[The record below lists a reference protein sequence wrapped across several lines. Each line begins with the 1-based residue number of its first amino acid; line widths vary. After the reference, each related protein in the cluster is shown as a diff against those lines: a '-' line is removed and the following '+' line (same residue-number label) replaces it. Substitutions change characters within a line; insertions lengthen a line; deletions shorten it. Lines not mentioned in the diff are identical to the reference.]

1 MSKAKVT
8 SGFSTNNYSD
18 SDLHVKAGT
27 IADKLTDNAPFA
39 ALADL
44 ATQIRTKNN
53 IFGEYLKRAQA
64 GDRQVTVEK
73 NNARIELEGLLGTG
87 ALRVQDISGGDEA
100 LILSTGYEIN
110 QKKTAAGELD
120 MPITVIAKQGKT
132 SGSLDITWEVV
143 PHAYSYEVRYTASP
157 KTASSVYL
165 TQTTTKHKITIE
177 NLTPGTTYC
186 IQVAGVGA
194 DPKRVWSV
202 EVISCYVS

>member
-27 IADKLTDNAPFA
+27 IVDKLSVSRPFNS
-39 ALADL
+39 LADL
-44 ATQIRTKNN
+44 VTEIRTQNYL
-53 IFGEYLKRAQA
+53 FGEYLKSTQA

-73 NNARIELEGLLGTG
+73 NNARFGLEGLLGKG

-100 LILSTGYEIN
+100 LILSTGYETN
-110 QKKTAAGELD
+110 QRKTAAGELD
-120 MPITVIAKQGKT
+120 MPITVIVKQGKT

-157 KTASSVYL
+157 KTAGSVYL

-186 IQVAGVGA
+186 IQVAGVGSN
-194 DPKRVWSV
+194 PKRVWSV

>member
-27 IADKLTDNAPFA
+27 IVDKLSVSRPFNS
-39 ALADL
+39 LADL
-44 ATQIRTKNN
+44 VTEIRTQNDL
-53 IFGEYLKRAQA
+53 FGEYLKRTQA

-73 NNARIELEGLLGTG
+73 NNARIGLEGLLGKG

-100 LILSTGYEIN
+100 LILSSGYEIN

-120 MPITVIAKQGKT
+120 MPVTVIVKQGVT
-132 SGSLDITWEVV
+132 TGSLDITWEVV

-157 KTASSVYL
+157 KTASSVYM

>member
-27 IADKLTDNAPFA
+27 IVDKLSVSRPFNS
-39 ALADL
+39 LADL
-44 ATQIRTKNN
+44 VTEIRTQNDL
-53 IFGEYLKRAQA
+53 FGEYLKRTQA

-73 NNARIELEGLLGTG
+73 NNARIGLEGLLGKG

-100 LILSTGYEIN
+100 LILSSGYEIN

-120 MPITVIAKQGKT
+120 MPVTVIVKQGVT
-132 SGSLDITWEVV
+132 TGSLDITWEVV

-157 KTASSVYL
+157 KTAGSVYM

>member
-27 IADKLTDNAPFA
+27 IVDKLSVSRPFNS
-39 ALADL
+39 LADL
-44 ATQIRTKNN
+44 VTEIRTQNDL
-53 IFGEYLKRAQA
+53 FGEYLKRTQA

-73 NNARIELEGLLGTG
+73 NNARFGLEGLLGKG

-100 LILSTGYEIN
+100 LILSSGYEIN

-120 MPITVIAKQGKT
+120 MPITVIVKQGVT

-157 KTASSVYL
+157 KTAGSVYL